1 MPNEHY
7 VEERN
12 LSIAWGHGLR
22 LAGARGNSEVVP
34 LVVAITGFDKNGNVE
49 EESQVRSALEN
60 VLAEGG
66 KQCIE
71 TVANT
76 IFPRSLWNP
85 EAPRQVLF
93 KRYLDILPK
102 IRKATRKNVRGTY
115 FERMITGGPKGR
127 ENQLEFGIG
136 TYLARDGVRRSI
148 LQIAIFDPSRDHSA
162 AAQLGF
168 PCLQHVTFAPSDKG
182 LCVNAFY
189 AAQYMVERAYGNY
202 LGLCRLGQFVA
213 HEMELPLVRLTC
225 FTGIAEC
232 EVAKAKLAPVFRVI
246 DDLLAR
252 EALTNGT

>member
-1 MPNEHY
+1 MPSEHY

-12 LSIAWGHGLR
+12 LSIAWGRGLR
-22 LAGARGNSEVVP
+22 LASARGNSEAVP
-34 LVVAITGFDKNGNVE
+34 LIVAITGFDEHGNVE
-49 EESQVRSALEN
+49 ENSGIRSALEN
-60 VLAEGG
+60 LLAADG
-66 KQCIE
+66 KQGIE

-85 EAPRQVLF
+85 AAPRTLLF
-93 KRYLDILPK
+93 ERYLEILPR
-102 IRKATRKNVRGTY
+102 IRMATRKNARGIY
-115 FERMITGGPKGR
+115 FERMITGGPSGR
-127 ENQLEFGIG
+127 ENQLEFGVG
-136 TYLARDGVRRSI
+136 TYLSRKGVRRSV
-148 LQIAIFDPSRDHSA
+148 LQVAIFDPSRDHSA

-168 PCLQHVTFAPSDKG
+168 PCLQHVTFAPSDQG

-232 EVAKAKLAPVFRVI
+232 EIAKGKLAPVFHAVDSVI
-246 DDLLAR
+246 A
-252 EALTNGT
+252 EKEP

>member
-12 LSIAWGHGLR
+12 LSIAWGRGLL
-22 LAGARGNSEVVP
+22 LAGARGNSEAVP
-34 LVVAITGFDKNGNVE
+34 LVVAITGFDEHGNVE
-49 EESQVRSALEN
+49 EEPQIRSALAD
-60 VLAEGG
+60 VLAAEE
-66 KQCIE
+66 KQGIE

-85 EAPRQVLF
+85 AAPRELLF
-93 KRYLDILPK
+93 KRYLDILPT
-102 IRKATRKNVRGTY
+102 IRRASRKNARGIY
-115 FERMITGGPKGR
+115 FERMITGGPTGHD
-127 ENQLEFGIG
+127 NQLEFGIG
-136 TYLARDGVRRSI
+136 TYLARRGVRRSV
-148 LQIAIFDPSRDHSA
+148 LQVAIFNPSRDHSA

-168 PCLQHVTFAPSDKG
+168 PCLQHLTFAPSKQG

-213 HEMELPLVRLTC
+213 HEMRLPLVRLTC

-232 EVAKAKLAPVFRVI
+232 EIGKAKLARVFRAI
-246 DDLLAR
+246 DGIVA
-252 EALTNGT
+252 EEEP

>member
-7 VEERN
+7 LEERN
-12 LSIAWGHGLR
+12 LSMAWGRGLR

-34 LVVAITGFDKNGNVE
+34 LVVAITGFDNDGTVE
-49 EESQVRSALEN
+49 EELQVRSALEN
-60 VLAEGG
+60 VLATEG
-66 KQCIE
+66 KQSIE

-85 EAPRQVLF
+85 GAPRQVLF
-93 KRYLDILPK
+93 KRYLEILPK
-102 IRKATRKNVRGTY
+102 VLRATRKNARGTY

-136 TYLARDGVRRSI
+136 TYLARDGVRRSV
-148 LQIAIFDPSRDHSA
+148 LQIAIFDPNRDHSA

-168 PCLQHVTFAPSDKG
+168 PCLQHVTFAPTDQG
-182 LCVNAFY
+182 LCMNAFY

-213 HEMELPLVRLTC
+213 HEMKLPLVRLTC

-232 EVAKAKLAPVFRVI
+232 EIGKAKLAPVFRVI
-246 DDLLAR
+246 DGLLAGR
-252 EALTNGT
+252 A

>member
-7 VEERN
+7 VEEHN
-12 LSIAWGHGLR
+12 LSIAWGRGLR

-34 LVVAITGFDKNGNVE
+34 LVVAITGFDQHGNVE
-49 EESQVRSALEN
+49 EESQIRSALEN
-60 VLAEGG
+60 ILAGEG
-66 KQCIE
+66 KQGIE

-85 EAPRQVLF
+85 GAARHLLF
-93 KRYLDILPK
+93 KHYLEILPK
-102 IRKATRKNVRGTY
+102 VLITTRKNVRGTY

-136 TYLARDGVRRSI
+136 TYLARSGVRRSV

-168 PCLQHVTFAPSDKG
+168 PCLQHVTFAPSDQG

-213 HEMELPLVRLTC
+213 HEMKQPLVRLTC

-232 EVAKAKLAPVFRVI
+232 EMAKAKLAPVFQVI
-246 DDLLAR
+246 DGLLAGR
-252 EALTNGT
+252 P

>member
-1 MPNEHY
+1 MPSEHY

-12 LSIAWGHGLR
+12 LSIAWGRGLR
-22 LAGARGNSEVVP
+22 LASARSNPEAVP
-34 LVVAITGFDKNGNVE
+34 LIVSITGFDEHGNVE
-49 EESQVRSALEN
+49 EDARIRSALEN
-60 VLAEGG
+60 VLAADG
-66 KQCIE
+66 KQSIE

-85 EAPRQVLF
+85 AAPRELLF
-93 KRYLDILPK
+93 KRYLDILPR
-102 IRKATRKNVRGTY
+102 IRKATRKNTRGIY
-115 FERMITGGPKGR
+115 FQRMITGGPSGR

-136 TYLARDGVRRSI
+136 TYLSRKGVRRSV
-148 LQIAIFDPSRDHSA
+148 LQVAIFDPSRDHSA

-168 PCLQHVTFAPSDKG
+168 PCLQHVTFAPSDEG

-213 HEMELPLVRLTC
+213 HEMELSLVRLTC

-232 EVAKAKLAPVFRVI
+232 EIAKARLAPVFGVI
-246 DDLLAR
+246 DGVVAEEEL
-252 EALTNGT
+252 